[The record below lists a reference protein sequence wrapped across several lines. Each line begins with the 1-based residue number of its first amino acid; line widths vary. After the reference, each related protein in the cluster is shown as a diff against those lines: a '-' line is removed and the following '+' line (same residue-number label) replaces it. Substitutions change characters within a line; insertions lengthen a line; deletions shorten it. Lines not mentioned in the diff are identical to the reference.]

1 MSELTQKCTPT
12 TGIVKSIEVFC
23 FGTPMHALMLVQ
35 VCCYVLL
42 ALSNQLLVV
51 ALSLFAV
58 SSLEL

>member
-1 MSELTQKCTPT
+1 MSELTQKLR
-12 TGIVKSIEVFC
+12 GVVKSIQVFC

-35 VCCYVLL
+35 ACCYVLL
-42 ALSNQLLVV
+42 APSNQL